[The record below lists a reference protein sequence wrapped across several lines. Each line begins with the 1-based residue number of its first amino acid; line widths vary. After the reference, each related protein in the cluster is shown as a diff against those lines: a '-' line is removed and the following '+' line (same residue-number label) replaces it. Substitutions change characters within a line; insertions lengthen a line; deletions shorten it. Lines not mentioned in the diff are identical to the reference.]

1 MSEVTYNEYSTV
13 LKNHETR
20 RKAVVVRP
28 RERVIATNTRPPT
41 VPAPLGYYW
50 WLENERYHLV
60 AGRPDRAF
68 FLSERQA
75 STTAVF
81 KVVTLR
87 P

>member
-28 RERVIATNTRPPT
+28 RERVIATNTSPPT
-41 VPAPLGYYW
+41 VSPPRGYYW

-60 AGRPDRAF
+60 LGVPNRG
-68 FLSERQA
+68 ETQA
-75 STTAVF
+75 SLLATF